1 MRNSAL
7 LLAAILGL
15 GGCAANVKQSG
26 GDSTA
31 LVAGNRAGP
40 VVLNLGGSAGATA
53 SEDWARLK
61 DAWRESMQSAA
72 AAAGAEFSMQDGAP
86 HATGQSGVLVA
97 VHVESFRY
105 VSTGAR
111 YGLGVMTGNATLDAK
126 ATFRDLK
133 DGNVL
138 GERSY
143 STRSSA
149 WQGIFSAMTPKQ
161 VDTISRQIVDEV
173 AGTRRSP

>member
-1 MRNSAL
+1 MRKGVL
-7 LLAAILGL
+7 LLAAMLGL

-26 GDSTA
+26 SDPTA
-31 LVAGNRAGP
+31 LAGGSRAGTI
-40 VVLNLGGSAGATA
+40 VLNLGGSSGAIA
-53 SEDWARLK
+53 SEDWPRLK

-72 AAAGAEFSMQDGAP
+72 AAAGAGFSMQEGAP
-86 HATGQSGVLVA
+86 QATGRPGVLVA
-97 VHVESFRY
+97 VHVEGFRY

-111 YGLGVMTGNATLDAK
+111 YGLGIMTGNATLDAK
-126 ATFRDLK
+126 ATFRDLA
-133 DGNVL
+133 DGSVL

-173 AGTRRSP
+173 AGVRRSP